1 VVSFQSK
8 YQILSP
14 LNDGETQSFRARE
27 VASGRTVLVHYLVTG
42 RAAPGEPDLAFLIFK
57 FLRSASAEEG
67 RHLLDMG
74 EDVGRI
80 YVVTTDAVHC
90 SDLRKWLRSVTEGP
104 QENDKAAGAGEGSP
118 LEAGHF
124 DFTRTFTTEALRQF
138 TNLLA
143 TSSAAKLGPDAAA
156 SSAKQLSGS
165 PKLADTGAHDF
176 TVFWDK
182 YYPANGAAGSDSKPA
197 SSVSEQK
204 PIEPANAP
212 SPAVEPAKHPPTLT
226 RHESDGADIASLLAQ
241 AAEQDRAHAPA
252 VGMETAKGE
261 EPAVPAP
268 TAQPAANRPV
278 SIDEVDISRPVTN
291 VAKPASDPS
300 TRIPQML
307 AELLKESGDAPAPA
321 PGAEPHAKP
330 EDVPPSGIAVAE
342 QAARR
347 PMPKGFEVVFQ
358 SDKPRSR
365 PTLSGVFDTSAFAG
379 ASAAGAPPPGGSPAV
394 NEKPLPP
401 PAEVRSPI
409 LAKLVADSRAREAT
423 NPPTGTPRTPGEVKP
438 AAGVGRA
445 TPPSPLPSP
454 LVSSESEKPTRHVPA
469 PPVPPPSP
477 VPPSPPIFPAPEA
490 KAESISPLPAPDG
503 FGATQLFA
511 APKVPPAQLELPSPK
526 GLTPPVPTQRA
537 QPGEYTRMVENI
549 RALAGPLPPLGAP
562 ESAPSTSLRDGNPA
576 VPAPLS
582 AQTSLSSV
590 PLAQTTGTLTPPA
603 KLQPAVYIV
612 NDAPAYPAG
621 RKRKVWVPI
630 VILSG
635 LFLMTLGL
643 LLFFSFKH

>member
-1 VVSFQSK
+1 MSFQSK

-14 LNDGETQSFRARE
+14 LSDGETQSFRARE

-42 RAAPGEPDLAFLIFK
+42 RSAPGEPDLAFLIFK
-57 FLRSASAEEG
+57 FLRSASAEAG

-80 YVVTTDAVHC
+80 YVVTTDAAHC
-90 SDLRKWLRSVTEGP
+90 SDLRKWLRSVTDGP
-104 QENDKAAGAGEGSP
+104 QESDKAAGAGEGSP
-118 LEAGHF
+118 LESGHF
-124 DFTRTFTTEALRQF
+124 DFTRTFTSEALRQF

-143 TSSAAKLGPDAAA
+143 NSSAAKPGPDAAA
-156 SSAKQLSGS
+156 PSAKQLSGS

-182 YYPANGAAGSDSKPA
+182 YYPVGGGAGAGSPP
-197 SSVSEQK
+197 SSSPSEQK
-204 PIEPANAP
+204 PAEVAKAP
-212 SPAVEPAKHPPTLT
+212 SAAEEPPKQPPASS
-226 RHESDGADIASLLAQ
+226 RHESDGADITSLLAQ
-241 AAEQDRAHAPA
+241 AAEQDRTHAPA
-252 VGMETAKGE
+252 AGAEGAKGGE
-261 EPAVPAP
+261 SAASTP
-268 TAQPAANRPV
+268 TAQPAASQPV
-278 SIDEVDISRPVTN
+278 SIDEVDISRPGAS

-300 TRIPQML
+300 TRIPMLL
-307 AELLKESGDAPAPA
+307 AELLKEGSDAPAPGPAA
-321 PGAEPHAKP
+321 PPQPKAGDSPTLGLAA
-330 EDVPPSGIAVAE
+330 AE

-365 PTLSGVFDTSAFAG
+365 PTLSGVFDASAFAS
-379 ASAAGAPPPGGSPAV
+379 APAAGAPPPSGSSAV
-394 NEKPLPP
+394 NEKPLPTP
-401 PAEVRSPI
+401 PEVKSPI

-423 NPPTGTPRTPGEVKP
+423 NPPTGTSKPPSEVKP
-438 AAGVGRA
+438 RAGVGHA
-445 TPPSPLPSP
+445 TPPSPLPAP
-454 LVSSESEKPTRHVPA
+454 FVASESEKPTRQAPA
-469 PPVPPPSP
+469 PPVPPASL
-477 VPPSPPIFPAPEA
+477 VPPFPPVGPAPEA
-490 KAESISPLPAPDG
+490 KSPLSSPPPAPDG

-511 APKVPPAQLELPSPK
+511 APKVPPAQLEPSSP
-526 GLTPPVPTQRA
+526 LASTPPVPAQRA

-549 RALAGPLPPLGAP
+549 RALAGPLPPLSAP
-562 ESAPSTSLRDGNPA
+562 EPALPNSSLDGNPA

-582 AQTSLSSV
+582 ARTSLSNV
-590 PLAQTTGTLTPPA
+590 PLAQTTGYNDRPA
-603 KLQPAVYIV
+603 KRQPAVYIV
-612 NDAPAYPAG
+612 TDTPAYPAG